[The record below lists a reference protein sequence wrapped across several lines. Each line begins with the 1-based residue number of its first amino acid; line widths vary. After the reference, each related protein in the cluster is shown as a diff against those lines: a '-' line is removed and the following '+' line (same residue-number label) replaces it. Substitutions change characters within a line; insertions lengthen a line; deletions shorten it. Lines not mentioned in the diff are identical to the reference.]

1 MSTTAYPHGLARWA
15 GDLPAVDE
23 FVTLGEGGTP
33 VVGLDRLAAR
43 LGLGQLTAKLE
54 TANPTGSYK
63 DRVAAMTVSLARHD
77 GYRGWVATSSGN
89 AGIAM
94 AAFGARAGLPG
105 FLCVVSTAP
114 QEKRLPL
121 MPYGIGVLAV
131 EGVGDGASASAGT
144 GLLANVAAAAEE
156 HQLFLAITA
165 NAYNPQG
172 MRGIDTLG
180 YELAE
185 QVPDMT
191 HAYTPAGG
199 GGLVAS
205 LARGLAARSMP
216 AAVIACQPRGCAP
229 IARHLAG
236 EIDRPLVERCDTLV
250 SGLQL
255 PAPPDGQLAVD
266 AVRACGGWGSAVDDD
281 AIVQAQQLLAATEGI
296 FVEPAAATS
305 VAALLDDHK
314 NGRLSSDDHP
324 VLILTGAGWKD
335 QSRYATQAARIPTAQ
350 VDDVPRV
357 IADWARDV

>member
-1 MSTTAYPHGLARWA
+1 MSTATHGLARYA
-15 GDLPAVDE
+15 ADLPAVDR

-33 VVGLDRLAAR
+33 VIALDRLAAR
-43 LGLGQLTAKLE
+43 LGLERLSAKLE

-63 DRVAAMTVSLARHD
+63 DRVAAMTVSLARHQ

-89 AGIAM
+89 AGLAM
-94 AAFGARAGLPG
+94 AAFGTRAGLPG

-114 QEKRLPL
+114 QEKRVPL
-121 MPYGIGVLAV
+121 VPYGIGVVAV
-131 EGVGDGASASAGT
+131 DGVGDGASATSGT
-144 GLLANVAAAAEE
+144 GLMAHVAAAAER
-156 HQLFLAITA
+156 HGLFLAITA
-165 NAYNPQG
+165 NAHNPLG

-191 HAYTPAGG
+191 HAYAPTGG
-199 GGLVAS
+199 GGLAAS
-205 LARGLAARSMP
+205 LARGLAARSQP
-216 AAVIACQPRGCAP
+216 GAVVVCQPLGCAP

-236 EIDRPLVERCDTLV
+236 ELDQPVVGGCDTLI

-266 AVRACGGWGSAVDDD
+266 AVRASGGWGTAVDDA
-281 AIVQAQQLLAATEGI
+281 AILRAQHLLATTEGV

-305 VAALLDDHK
+305 LAALLDDHER
-314 NGRLSSDDHP
+314 GRLRGDDHP

-335 QSRYATQAARIPTAQ
+335 QSRFAAAAARIPTAQ
-350 VDDVPRV
+350 VDDVPRA
-357 IADWARDV
+357 IADWARHV